1 MNQTAQHQTLN
12 AQTKNPGLIREAR
25 TKPVSPDR
33 SLILLNQSQN
43 TSQQRKQKNSYV
55 QSKANVKEESMV
67 LNMISNLSKK
77 NERESTQFKSL

>member
-1 MNQTAQHQTLN
+1 M
-12 AQTKNPGLIREAR
+12 IREAR

-33 SLILLNQSQN
+33 SLILLSQSN
-43 TSQQRKQKNSYV
+43 PSQAKKSSYV

-77 NERESTQFKSL
+77 NERDST